1 MLRFDWNL
9 VFLIINILILYVL
22 MRKFLFKPVLGVIE
36 KRRQLIE
43 GQLEQAQ
50 KAQEEADALR
60 TQYQNSLA
68 SAQEQSRQMI
78 QEARLR
84 SQEEA
89 EKIRMQAQQ
98 EAGNIVESGR
108 RTVEMEREKT
118 FKELESQIA
127 ELAVYT
133 AEKVTAVSQADHA
146 DLYEQFLKEAGSVDT
161 AGH

>member
-1 MLRFDWNL
+1 MLRFDSNL
-9 VFLIINILILYVL
+9 VFLIINILVLYVL

-43 GQLEQAQ
+43 GQLEQAR

-60 TQYQNSLA
+60 AQYQNSLA

-84 SQEEA
+84 SQEES

-133 AEKVTAVSQADHA
+133 AEKVTAVSQAEHA
-146 DLYEQFLKEAGSVDT
+146 DLYEQFLKEAGSSDS